1 MVVNRRKLLVVTIAA
16 LSVGAATWSAVADA
30 QPPLNSV
37 TSSLVALPE
46 AAPPT
51 AAVTPT
57 PTSPNAPKTS
67 GPKTATTGAASST
80 VPPSMQPTGGPS
92 VPNAGSPDD
101 ITNFVKD
108 ALNAREAVGVT
119 AAANT
124 GPHALDATTIA
135 QKSVSDTA
143 RLHNYF
149 SGKAFD
155 EAKLGLD
162 SGINAEK
169 RGDTRI
175 IGGGSRVLS
184 VSKAEVTGQQ
194 ATVSGLEE
202 DWLDT
207 SMLLPGGWKVFPA
220 YSQSTFVA
228 ALTNT
233 GFDGWRITSYT
244 STRTPQ
250 YPH

>member
-1 MVVNRRKLLVVTIAA
+1 MRVNQKKLLVATVAA
-16 LSVGAATWSAVADA
+16 LSVGAVTWSAVADA
-30 QPPLNSV
+30 QAPLNSA
-37 TSSLVALPE
+37 TPSLVALPG
-46 AAPPT
+46 AAPSTTAATPT
-51 AAVTPT
+51 A
-57 PTSPNAPKTS
+57 TSPNAAKTS
-67 GPKTATTGAASST
+67 RPSSATRAAASST
-80 VPPSMQPTGGPS
+80 VPPSGQPSGGPS
-92 VPNAGSPDD
+92 APNAGPPDD
-101 ITNFVKD
+101 ITQFVKD
-108 ALNAREAVGVT
+108 ALNTREAVGVT
-119 AAANT
+119 VADNT
-124 GPHALDATTIA
+124 GPHALDATTIE
-135 QKSVSDTA
+135 QKNVSDTA
-143 RLHNYF
+143 RLRSYF

-169 RGDTRI
+169 RGNTRI

-184 VSKAEVTGQQ
+184 VSKTEVTGQQ

-207 SMLLPGGWKVFPA
+207 AMLLPGGWKAFPA

-228 ALTNT
+228 TLTNN
-233 GFDGWRITSYT
+233 GSDGWRISTYT